1 MTVTSLLAH
10 GAHGA
15 KNEADTVA
23 DGATREA
30 EAWTEIADGRIA
42 ATMTRDTDPRV
53 GRVRGRAPHRGAHA
67 NGRAREIA
75 LEVGNEMKSTGDQKW
90 SQKRHLEIREPGVK
104 TLEAGPIDTSLIPR
118 VRNPRGQAG
127 EEAPGVKVQAR
138 LLMRRTSKSR
148 GANSIGLP
156 RLGAR
161 MEISARSATMLRT
174 NHRIRDR
181 RPGGSLRRAPTTG
194 TLTQDLFARRVRVEV
209 PLRAVF

>member
-1 MTVTSLLAH
+1 MTVTSLLAR

-15 KNEADTVA
+15 KDEADTVA

-30 EAWTEIADGRIA
+30 EMWTEIADVKIGA
-42 ATMTRDTDPRV
+42 ATTQDTDPRV
-53 GRVRGRAPHRGAHA
+53 GRVRGRAPHQGAHA
-67 NGRAREIA
+67 NGRARGIA
-75 LEVGNEMKSTGDQKW
+75 LGVGSETRNTGDQKR
-90 SQKRHLEIREPGVK
+90 SPQRRLEIRESGVK
-104 TLEAGPIDTSLIPR
+104 TREADSIDASMIPR

-127 EEAPGVKVQAR
+127 EEVPETKALAR
-138 LLMRRTSKSR
+138 VPTRRTSKSR

-209 PLRAVF
+209 PLRAVS